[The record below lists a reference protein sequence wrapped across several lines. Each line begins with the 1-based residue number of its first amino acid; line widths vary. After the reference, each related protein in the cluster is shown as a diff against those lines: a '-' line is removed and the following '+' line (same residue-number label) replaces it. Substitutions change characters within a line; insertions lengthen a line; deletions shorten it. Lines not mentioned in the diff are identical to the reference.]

1 MRDLFRVAFIHLAA
15 VGFNEKL
22 GHGRRN
28 NTRARAPR
36 YGFATIA
43 ILRSRSK
50 ASGKWICVQPLSHF
64 SAGPR
69 IRPEFIEKSPADD
82 SDVLGVA
89 IFLGGIRFA
98 NGTETKRR
106 NRLSALC
113 KALNFQF
120 GLWRHYITGASHRRS
135 ASVHDLESVHR
146 QNNYKAQIRLVPDHA
161 S

>member
-36 YGFATIA
+36 YGFATMS
-43 ILRSRSK
+43 ILRWRSK

-69 IRPEFIEKSPADD
+69 IRPEFIEKSHADD
-82 SDVLGVA
+82 SDVLVLRYFWAAYDSRTGP
-89 IFLGGIRFA
+89 
-98 NGTETKRR
+98 KR
-106 NRLSALC
+106 NA
-113 KALNFQF
+113 A
-120 GLWRHYITGASHRRS
+120 T
-135 ASVHDLESVHR
+135 ASVLCR
-146 QNNYKAQIRLVPDHA
+146 K
-161 S
+161 